1 MTLERLA
8 KGSEASTTLVR
19 FDSGAGYHAEVE
31 LMVKRDP
38 EASSDISQFYG
49 QLMSSA
55 FYVTY
60 DSRLERSLFP
70 PSGYRRSSIDDGLI
84 DNFGFIVNS
93 DGTGPDSTA
102 PGWI

>member
-8 KGSEASTTLVR
+8 KGSEASATLVR

-55 FYVTY
+55 FYVT
-60 DSRLERSLFP
+60 
-70 PSGYRRSSIDDGLI
+70 
-84 DNFGFIVNS
+84 
-93 DGTGPDSTA
+93 STVVLSEA
-102 PGWI
+102 YSHHPVTEEVD